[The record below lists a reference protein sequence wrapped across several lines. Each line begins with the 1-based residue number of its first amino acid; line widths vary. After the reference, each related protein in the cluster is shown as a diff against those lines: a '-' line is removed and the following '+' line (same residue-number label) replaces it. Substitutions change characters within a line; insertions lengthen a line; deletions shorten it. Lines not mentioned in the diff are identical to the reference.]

1 MFNNS
6 PNNSFVDSV
15 LSSTWQNEAELD
27 AAVNSCL
34 SRVFLRM
41 FVALLITAATAYFVY
56 SSEAIMQMIFS
67 NMFIFFGL
75 MIAQIGLVFFISA
88 RIEKIPVGT
97 ANALFFLYSV
107 LMGITLSFIFI
118 VYELGIIWNAFL
130 ISALMFS
137 AMAAFGLLTKKDLT
151 SIGSFLFM
159 GLIGVIIA
167 SVVNMFLRSEM
178 LDFIISYVA
187 VFVFLGLT
195 AYNTQNTKNMLRRAN
210 EASQH
215 DAIARI
221 SVISA
226 LSLYLNFIN
235 LFLRILAILGRRR

>member
-1 MFNNS
+1 
-6 PNNSFVDSV
+6 
-15 LSSTWQNEAELD
+15 
-27 AAVNSCL
+27 
-34 SRVFLRM
+34 
-41 FVALLITAATAYFVY
+41 
-56 SSEAIMQMIFS
+56 
-67 NMFIFFGL
+67 
-75 MIAQIGLVFFISA
+75 
-88 RIEKIPVGT
+88 
-97 ANALFFLYSV
+97 
-107 LMGITLSFIFI
+107 MGGTLSFIFI

-137 AMAAFGLLTKKDLT
+137 AMAAFGILTKRDLT
-151 SIGSFLFM
+151 SIGSYLFM

-167 SVVNMFLRSEM
+167 SVVNMFLRSDM

-221 SVISA
+221 SVVSA

>member
-1 MFNNS
+1 MFQNDQNN
-6 PNNSFVDSV
+6 NFIDNV
-15 LSSTWQNEAELD
+15 LSNTWQNEAELE

-34 SRVFLRM
+34 IRVFFRM
-41 FVALLITAATAYFVY
+41 FVALLITAVTAYAVY
-56 SSEAIMQMIFS
+56 SSDAMMELIFS
-67 NMFIFFGL
+67 NMILFFGIL
-75 MIAQIGLVFFISA
+75 IAQIALVIIIST
-88 RIEKIPVGT
+88 RIEKMAVST
-97 ANALFFLYSV
+97 ANALFFLYSI
-107 LMGITLSFIFI
+107 LMGVTLSFIFI
-118 VYELGIIWNAFL
+118 VYELGVIWNAFL

-137 AMAAFGLLTKKDLT
+137 AMAAFGILTKRDLT
-151 SIGSFLFM
+151 SIGSYLFM

-167 SVVNMFLRSEM
+167 SVVNIFLRSEM

-195 AYNTQNTKNMLRRAN
+195 AYNTQRTRNMLRRAN

-235 LFLRILAILGRRR
+235 LFIRVLSIMGRRR